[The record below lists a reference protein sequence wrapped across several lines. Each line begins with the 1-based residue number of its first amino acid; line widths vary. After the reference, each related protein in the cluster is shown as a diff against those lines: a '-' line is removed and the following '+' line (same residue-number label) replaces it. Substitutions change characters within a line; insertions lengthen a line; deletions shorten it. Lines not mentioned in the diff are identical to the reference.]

1 MLVYHMVLSFM
12 DNNDWYSSVFF
23 SVVDNNGWYS
33 NLFCLSWAV
42 IVGIASDYVSLGQL
56 LLVYPVLSVIDDIG
70 WYISHC
76 VVREQYWLV
85 YQPVL
90 SVVDNNGW
98 FITQICLSWT
108 ILVIIS
114 PSFVCHGQ

>member
-33 NLFCLSWAV
+33 NRFCLSWTV

-56 LLVYPVLSVIDDIG
+56 LLVYHPALSVMDYNG
-70 WYISHC
+70 WYITH
-76 VVREQYWLV
+76 
-85 YQPVL
+85 
-90 SVVDNNGW
+90 
-98 FITQICLSWT
+98 FCLSWT
-108 ILVIIS
+108 ISMCL
-114 PSFVCHGQ
+114 